1 MSMANEED
9 RISARRR
16 IETHRQNLRQL
27 EERAATYAGDVP
39 LHIVN
44 QIAQERAN
52 IAILEPIATAGPSAQ
67 VQQFVTQVSRSN
79 GGDLAMLMSQFALLN
94 ARMTKAEEQN
104 QTIIDE
110 QGLIRGEQSRA
121 SVWRMQTDDW
131 KNRVETQVNQ
141 SERSRNT
148 GAVWY
153 RRAITIAIS
162 MAVLA
167 LIVGCAALAV
177 AIQ

>member
-1 MSMANEED
+1 MASEED

-16 IETHRQNLRQL
+16 IEIHRENLRQL

-79 GGDLAMLMSQFALLN
+79 GGDMAMLMSQFALLN
-94 ARMTKAEEQN
+94 ARMTTQEERTQH
-104 QTIIDE
+104 IID
-110 QGLIRGEQSRA
+110 EQSRA
-121 SVWRMQTDDW
+121 SVWRLSAGQDIEALKDDTRSGEYGRRR
-131 KNRVETQVNQ
+131 NFVLQLVN
-141 SERSRNT
+141 
-148 GAVWY
+148 A
-153 RRAITIAIS
+153 A
-162 MAVLA
+162 L
-167 LIVGCAALAV
+167 LIVGVAV
-177 AIQ
+177 VLVLVLR

>member
-1 MSMANEED
+1 MASEED

-16 IETHRQNLRQL
+16 IEIHRENLRQL

-79 GGDLAMLMSQFALLN
+79 GGDMAMLMSQFALLN
-94 ARMTKAEEQN
+94 ARMTTQEERTQH
-104 QTIIDE
+104 IID
-110 QGLIRGEQSRA
+110 EQSRA
-121 SVWRMQTDDW
+121 SVWRMSAGQDIEALKQDTESGEW
-131 KNRVETQVNQ
+131 GRA
-141 SERSRNT
+141 RNFRLLLSSIALSALAL
-148 GAVWY
+148 GAVL
-153 RRAITIAIS
+153 
-162 MAVLA
+162 VLV
-167 LIVGCAALAV
+167 LR
-177 AIQ
+177 